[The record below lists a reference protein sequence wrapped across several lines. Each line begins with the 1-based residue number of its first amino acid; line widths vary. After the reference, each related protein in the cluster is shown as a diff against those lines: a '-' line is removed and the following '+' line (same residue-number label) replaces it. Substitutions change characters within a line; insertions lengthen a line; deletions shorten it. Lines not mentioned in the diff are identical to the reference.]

1 MPGLIPM
8 LAVAGQL
15 VLVADQVPVL
25 NVDPGCRAAANTAVQ
40 GRDASACKRDE
51 EDARGRLK
59 EQWGSFSTADRDHCV
74 KLSALG
80 GSPSYVELL
89 TCLEL
94 AKQSAA
100 LPPESKLN
108 DGGNRP

>member
-1 MPGLIPM
+1 MPGFIPM

-25 NVDPGCRAAANTAVQ
+25 NVETGCRAAANSAVQ
-40 GRDASACKRDE
+40 GRDSNACKRDE
-51 EDARGRLK
+51 EDARDRLK
-59 EQWGSFSTADRDHCV
+59 DQWGSFSAADRDHCV
-74 KLSALG
+74 KLSVLG

-94 AKQSAA
+94 AKQAA
-100 LPPESKLN
+100 SLPPESTLGDSSRK
-108 DGGNRP
+108 R